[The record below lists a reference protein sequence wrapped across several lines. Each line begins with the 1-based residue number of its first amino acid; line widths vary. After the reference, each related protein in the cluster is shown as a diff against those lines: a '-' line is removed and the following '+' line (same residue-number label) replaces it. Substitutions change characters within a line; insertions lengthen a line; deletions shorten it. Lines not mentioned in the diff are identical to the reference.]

1 MKLNKIHK
9 FLITF
14 IFSIMT
20 TNSYSET
27 SIAYLDLD
35 FIMLKSK
42 AGISIT
48 NQLTEIKKKNIAKL
62 KKMENELN
70 EKDKK
75 LISQKN
81 ILSKE
86 DFSKQVKDLRKEAF
100 NYEKLRRDLIKDSN
114 NKLIKAQTNL
124 VKKLSPILSK
134 YSEEKNIS
142 MILQKK
148 IVIIGK
154 TELDITKD
162 ILELTNKKINSIK
175 IN

>member
-1 MKLNKIHK
+1 MKSNMIFRL
-9 FLITF
+9 LITLILF
-14 IFSIMT
+14 VTT

-27 SIAYLDLD
+27 NVAYLNLD

-42 AGISIT
+42 AGISIS
-48 NQLTEIKKKNIAKL
+48 NQLTEIKKKNISKL
-62 KKMENELN
+62 KKMEKELN
-70 EKDKK
+70 DKDKK

-114 NKLIKAQTNL
+114 TKLIKAQTNL

-134 YSEEKNIS
+134 YSKEKNIS

-162 ILELTNKKINSIK
+162 ILELANKEINSIK